1 MDPIPLGSRPIG
13 MRGIRGGVA
22 DRNQNPALMPIV
34 PTIGI
39 RPQECPLQP
48 TESNGLDSNVL
59 LNSLPLPALKVSQ
72 DWTIFSVNSAWESL
86 TGWNVESVT
95 GSRLHDWVQPVDG
108 VRLDRFSA
116 KPETSK
122 YRAGPSWDIAVR
134 SKTGGWIWMDLALSW
149 HPGDGASRAHFLC
162 ILTDVTH
169 HHRSGDQLRHALE
182 REREAHR
189 KTNEFVAMISHE
201 LKLPATN
208 IGYAVELL
216 RDSGDRLGTEKRQ
229 RYHHLIQDN
238 TVRLNRLA
246 DQLML
251 SGQIESGHWRTCAVE
266 SNLRELCASVI
277 AEYEPLN
284 GEKSRIQFE
293 APEHVIS
300 ARIDP
305 LLLRVSLSNLIS
317 NALKYSPI
325 DSVVMVRL
333 LPANPRVSIEV
344 SDLGIGIRAEDA
356 SRLFSPFQRGSNVGN
371 VKGNGMGLA
380 ITRTCVELQGG
391 SLEWNRGLNGG
402 TCFIIRL
409 PAELPDTQ
417 KH

>member
-1 MDPIPLGSRPIG
+1 MDSH
-13 MRGIRGGVA
+13 
-22 DRNQNPALMPIV
+22 
-34 PTIGI
+34 
-39 RPQECPLQP
+39 
-48 TESNGLDSNVL
+48 VL
-59 LNSLPLPALKVSQ
+59 LNSVPLAALKVSQ
-72 DWTIFSVNSAWESL
+72 DWTILSVNSAWESL
-86 TGWNVESVT
+86 TGWTMESVT
-95 GSRLHDWVQPVDG
+95 GSRLHDWVQAVDG
-108 VRLDRFSA
+108 VRLDRFSS
-116 KPETSK
+116 KPETSSH
-122 YRAGPSWDIAVR
+122 RSGPSWDIAVR

-149 HPGDGASRAHFLC
+149 HPGSGASRAHFLC

-216 RDSGDRLGTEKRQ
+216 RDSGDRLGAEKRQ

-251 SGQIESGHWRTCAVE
+251 SGQIESGHWHTSAVK
-266 SNLRELCASVI
+266 SDLCELCASVI

-284 GEKSRIQFE
+284 GDKSRIQFA
-293 APEHVIS
+293 APEHPIS
-300 ARIDP
+300 AHIDP
-305 LLLRVSLSNLIS
+305 LLLRLSLSNLIS

-325 DSVVMVRL
+325 DSVVIVRL
-333 LPANPRVSIEV
+333 HPANPQVAIEV

-371 VKGNGMGLA
+371 VKGNGMGLV

-391 SLEWNRGLNGG
+391 SLEWNRGISGG
-402 TCFIIRL
+402 TCFTIRL
-409 PAELPDTQ
+409 PAELPRTQ
-417 KH
+417 RH

>member
-1 MDPIPLGSRPIG
+1 MDSH
-13 MRGIRGGVA
+13 
-22 DRNQNPALMPIV
+22 
-34 PTIGI
+34 
-39 RPQECPLQP
+39 
-48 TESNGLDSNVL
+48 VL
-59 LNSLPLPALKVSQ
+59 LNSVPLAALKVSQ
-72 DWTIFSVNSAWESL
+72 DWTILSVNSAWESL
-86 TGWNVESVT
+86 TGWTMESVT
-95 GSRLHDWVQPVDG
+95 GSRLHDWVQAVDG
-108 VRLDRFSA
+108 VRLDRFSS
-116 KPETSK
+116 KPETSSH
-122 YRAGPSWDIAVR
+122 RSGPSWDIAVR

-149 HPGDGASRAHFLC
+149 HPGSGASRAHFLC

-182 REREAHR
+182 RERGAHR

-216 RDSGDRLGTEKRQ
+216 RDSGDRLGAEKRQ

-251 SGQIESGHWRTCAVE
+251 SGQIESGHWHTSAVK
-266 SNLRELCASVI
+266 SDLCELCASVI

-284 GEKSRIQFE
+284 GDKSRIQFA
-293 APEHVIS
+293 APEHPIS
-300 ARIDP
+300 AHIDP
-305 LLLRVSLSNLIS
+305 LLLRLSLSNLIS

-325 DSVVMVRL
+325 DSVVIVRL
-333 LPANPRVSIEV
+333 HPANPQVAIEV

-371 VKGNGMGLA
+371 VKGNGMGLV

-391 SLEWNRGLNGG
+391 SLEWNRGISGG
-402 TCFIIRL
+402 TCFTIRL
-409 PAELPDTQ
+409 PAELPRTQ
-417 KH
+417 RH

>member
-1 MDPIPLGSRPIG
+1 M
-13 MRGIRGGVA
+13 GGH
-22 DRNQNPALMPIV
+22 
-34 PTIGI
+34 
-39 RPQECPLQP
+39 
-48 TESNGLDSNVL
+48 VL
-59 LNSLPLPALKVSQ
+59 LNSLPLPALKLDQ
-72 DWTIFSVNSAWESL
+72 DWTILSVNSAWESL
-86 TGWNVESVT
+86 TGWTVESVT

-122 YRAGPSWDIAVR
+122 HRTGPSWDIAVR

-149 HPGDGASRAHFLC
+149 HPCDGASGAHFLC

-169 HHRSGDQLRHALE
+169 RHHSGDQLRHALE

-189 KTNEFVAMISHE
+189 KTNEFVAMVSHE
-201 LKLPATN
+201 LKLPVSN

-216 RDSGDRLGTEKRQ
+216 RDSGDRLGAERRQ

-251 SGQIESGHWRTCAVE
+251 AGQIESGHWRMNPVE
-266 SNLRELCASVI
+266 CDLRELCASVI
-277 AEYEPLN
+277 AEFEPFN
-284 GEKSRIQFE
+284 GEKSRIRFE
-293 APEHVIS
+293 APEHAIS
-300 ARIDP
+300 MRIDP

-317 NALKYSPI
+317 NALKYSPT
-325 DSVVMVRL
+325 DSEVKVRL
-333 LPANPRVSIEV
+333 HPANPQVSIEV

-356 SRLFSPFQRGSNVGN
+356 SRLFSPFQRGSNVGS

-380 ITRTCVELQGG
+380 ITRTCVSLQEG
-391 SLEWNRGLNGG
+391 SLEWNRGINGG
-402 TCFIIRL
+402 TCFTIRL
-409 PAELPDTQ
+409 PA
-417 KH
+417 K